1 VTILEFVVLLIIAG
15 VCGSVAQAI
24 VGVSRGGCLVSVAL
38 GLIGALL
45 GMWIARGMGLPEPF
59 VVNVGPK
66 PFPVVWSI
74 VGAVLFVAALS
85 LITGRRRAP

>member
-24 VGVSRGGCLVSVAL
+24 VGVTRGGCLVSIAL

-59 VVNVGPK
+59 VVKVGTE

-85 LITGRRRAP
+85 LLAGRRGAP

>member
-24 VGVSRGGCLVSVAL
+24 VGVTRGGCLVSIAL

-59 VVNVGPK
+59 VVKVGPK

-74 VGAVLFVAALS
+74 VGAALFGAALS
-85 LITGRRRAP
+85 LITERRGSP

>member
-1 VTILEFVVLLIIAG
+1 MTVLEFVVLLIIAG

-24 VGVSRGGCLVSVAL
+24 VGVSRGGCLVSIVL
-38 GLIGALL
+38 GVIGALL

-59 VVNVGPK
+59 VVNVGPE

-74 VGAVLFVAALS
+74 IGAVLFVAALS
-85 LITGRRRAP
+85 LLTGRRRAP